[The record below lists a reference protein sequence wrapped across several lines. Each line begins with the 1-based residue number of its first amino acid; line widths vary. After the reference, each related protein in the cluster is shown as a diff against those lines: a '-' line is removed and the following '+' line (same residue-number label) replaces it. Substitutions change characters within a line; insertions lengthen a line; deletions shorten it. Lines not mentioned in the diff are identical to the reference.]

1 MDDQAL
7 PPEDAPPNAIDGVAL
22 HLDGGLMAAARDRS
36 DSVQPPPA
44 DRTDSSDQSGPAPR
58 MLSFDKL
65 YAEHAARVVGLL
77 LRLGVSESD
86 VQDVAQDVFIAI
98 HAKLPGFEWRSKP
111 STWIHGFCLRKASDY
126 HRRLA
131 RRRETLMAGPPDSLA
146 GGEPEEQLV
155 ARQQVTLLQQALA
168 SLPEKLMQVF
178 VLYEVEQLPMPEVV
192 EIVGCPLHTGYTW
205 RSRAIVEIE
214 AFLKKR
220 QQTKR
225 RP

>member
-1 MDDQAL
+1 MDDQAI
-7 PPEDAPPNAIDGVAL
+7 PPEDAATNAIDSVAL
-22 HLDGGLMAAARDRS
+22 HRDGELMAAARDPS
-36 DSVQPPPA
+36 DSAQPPAA
-44 DRTDSSDQSGPAPR
+44 DRTDSSEQPRPVPR

-65 YAEHAARVVGLL
+65 YAEHRAGVVGLL
-77 LRLGVSESD
+77 LRLGVAESD
-86 VQDVAQDVFIAI
+86 VQDVAQDVFIAV
-98 HAKLPGFEWRSKP
+98 HAKLPGFEWRSTP
-111 STWIHGFCLRKASDY
+111 STWIHGFCVRKASDY
-126 HRRLA
+126 HRRSA
-131 RRRETLMAGPPDSLA
+131 RRRETLMAGPPDSVA
-146 GGEPEEQLV
+146 GGEPEQQLV

-192 EIVGCPLHTGYTW
+192 AIVGCPLYTGYTW